1 MTMGNRCE
9 GRTAPGRRSAFYP
22 TGVTLAN
29 PGDTLTFSVL
39 ASLDRPLVEVTNG
52 LDGYTPGLPIFWQAG
67 TYFAGTCTV
76 TAVRLANS
84 LDGPGQVTTLA
95 RPSRSTQQPR
105 EGHGGSASFCGH

>member
-1 MTMGNRCE
+1 MSHDYGEPVRGADGTW
-9 GRTAPGRRSAFYP
+9 TTLVLYP

-76 TAVRLANS
+76 TAV
-84 LDGPGQVTTLA
+84 
-95 RPSRSTQQPR
+95 
-105 EGHGGSASFCGH
+105 